1 VKKEA
6 NRESQFPKKREF
18 SMKKRG
24 TLETL
29 RFQTIKLQENCSE
42 TKFSKIVFSISVYV
56 MTIQKWR

>member
-6 NRESQFPKKREF
+6 KRGSAFPKKREF

-24 TLETL
+24 TIERL
-29 RFQTIKLQENCSE
+29 RFQTVKLQENCSE
-42 TKFSKIVFSISVYV
+42 TKFSKIVFSISAYM